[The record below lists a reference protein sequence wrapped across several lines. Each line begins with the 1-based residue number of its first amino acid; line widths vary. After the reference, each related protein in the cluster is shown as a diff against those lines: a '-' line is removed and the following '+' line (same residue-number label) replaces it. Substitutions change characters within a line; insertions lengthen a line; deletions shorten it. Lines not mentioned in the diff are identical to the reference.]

1 MKEIEFAG
9 KKKPLRRLDYE
20 SHSNDG
26 YPLGPQN
33 LFEIRVGEFSSLNE
47 KHKQSRWDVGKGIF
61 GYMVTTK

>member
-33 LFEIRVGEFSSLNE
+33 LFEIWVGEFSSLNE
-47 KHKQSRWDVGKGIF
+47 KHKQSR
-61 GYMVTTK
+61 